1 MLSTAGDPRSV
12 LSTGQVAF
20 LESLGTVFAAVGDE
34 YADHF
39 AARGIEVSIARPDFY
54 VFGTAAS
61 LGELGALVDDL
72 AARLRVPVIA

>member
-1 MLSTAGDPRSV
+1 MQVLYLPGFASGPSSTKAI
-12 LSTGQVAF
+12 A
-20 LESLGTVFAAVGDE
+20 